1 MVSETG
7 SIPSSIRPI
16 LDFLNSVDLR
26 TYGPS
31 RGLLDRD
38 QLAEPAAAK
47 GWLEAQGI
55 EAPEGAASTEI
66 TKLREI
72 RERLRAAVAAEGDL
86 SLNGSV
92 VLTIDRES
100 VATVGPGR
108 DGRVSDAIAAHLIRV
123 ALSPEYQ
130 RLRVC
135 DAEDCRRAFY
145 DTSRNGRSR
154 WCSMKTCGNRM
165 KTRSY
170 RQRNQGGVA
179 LTASA
184 SRSLSKRRERTNTF
198 RREGDYWTIASAG
211 RRFRL
216 KDSKGLRYLAR
227 LLAEPHREF
236 HVMDIVGPGA
246 TAAGPG
252 HGAKASYALLDD
264 DARRAYKAR
273 VAVLEAEIEGAD
285 SSADGAR
292 VSRAREEMQFIADEL
307 QRATGIGGRDRSFST
322 DSERARV
329 SVTRVIKAAL
339 NRIADESPEL
349 KHHFASTIRT
359 GTYCS
364 YSPDPRLP
372 VRWEL

>member
-1 MVSETG
+1 MVSEMQ
-7 SIPSSIRPI
+7 IVPSSIRPI

-26 TYGPS
+26 TYGQS

-38 QLAEPAAAK
+38 QLADPADADR
-47 GWLEAQGI
+47 WLTGQGI
-55 EAPEGAASTEI
+55 AAPEGAISTEI
-66 TKLREI
+66 AKLREM
-72 RERLRAAVAAEGDL
+72 RERLRAALAAEGSL

-92 VLTIDRES
+92 VLTIDRGS
-100 VATVGPGR
+100 VAIVGPGR
-108 DGRVSDAIAAHLIRV
+108 DGRLTDAIAARLIRV
-123 ALSPEYQ
+123 ALSPEWQ
-130 RLRVC
+130 RLRIC

-170 RQRNQGGVA
+170 RQRNRARVA
-179 LTASA
+179 QTASA
-184 SRSLSKRRERTNTF
+184 SRPPAEPRERTNTF

-236 HVMDIVGPGA
+236 HVMDIVGPG
-246 TAAGPG
+246 TSAAGPA
-252 HGAKASYALLDD
+252 HRAKASDALLDD
-264 DARRAYKAR
+264 DARRSYKAR
-273 VAVLEAEIEGAD
+273 LAALEAEIQEAESWGDA
-285 SSADGAR
+285 GR
-292 VSRAREEMQFIADEL
+292 VSRAREEVQLIAEEL
-307 QRATGIGGRDRSFST
+307 QRVTGIGGRDRSFTT

-349 KHHFASTIRT
+349 KHHFASTVRT

-364 YSPDPRLP
+364 YAPDPRLP
-372 VRWEL
+372 VRWQL

>member
-7 SIPSSIRPI
+7 SIPSSISPI

-38 QLAEPAAAK
+38 QLAEPAGAK
-47 GWLEAQGI
+47 RWLEAQGI
-55 EAPEGAASTEI
+55 ATPAGAVSTEI
-66 TKLREI
+66 AKLREI
-72 RERLRAAVAAEGDL
+72 RERLRATLAAEGDL
-86 SLNGSV
+86 SLNGSL

-108 DGRVSDAIAAHLIRV
+108 DGRVSDAIVARLIRV

-184 SRSLSKRRERTNTF
+184 SRSSSKRRERTNTF

-246 TAAGPG
+246 TAGPG
-252 HGAKASYALLDD
+252 HGVKASYALLDD

-273 VAVLEAEIEGAD
+273 VAVLEAEIAEAE
-285 SSADGAR
+285 SSADDAR

-307 QRATGIGGRDRSFST
+307 QRATGIGDRDRSFST

-349 KHHFASTIRT
+349 KHHFASTVRT

-364 YSPDPRLP
+364 YSPDSRLP

>member
-1 MVSETG
+1 MVSETQ
-7 SIPSSIRPI
+7 SIPSSVRLV

-31 RGLLDRD
+31 RGLIDRD
-38 QLAEPAAAK
+38 QLAVPAGATQ
-47 GWLEAQGI
+47 WLQAQGI
-55 EAPEGAASTEI
+55 AAPAGAISTEI
-66 TKLREI
+66 EKLREI
-72 RERLRAAVAAEGDL
+72 RERLRAALAAEGDM

-92 VLTIDRES
+92 VLTIDRGS
-100 VATVGPGR
+100 VAIVGPGR
-108 DGRVSDAIAAHLIRV
+108 DGRLTDAIAALLIKV

-130 RLRVC
+130 RLRIC

-170 RQRNQGGVA
+170 RQRNRGGVA
-179 LTASA
+179 LSASA
-184 SRSLSKRRERTNTF
+184 SRSPSKRRERTNTF

-211 RRFRL
+211 RHFRL
-216 KDSKGLRYLAR
+216 KDSKGLRYLAL

-236 HVMDIVGPGA
+236 HAMDIVSRGA
-246 TAAGPG
+246 SPSGPG
-252 HGAKASYALLDD
+252 HGSKASYALLDD
-264 DARRAYKAR
+264 DARRSYQAR
-273 VAVLEAEIEGAD
+273 VAALEVEIEEAEAWAD
-285 SSADGAR
+285 AAR

-307 QRATGIGGRDRSFST
+307 QRASGIGGRDRSFST

-349 KHHFASTIRT
+349 KHHFASTVRT

-364 YSPDPRLP
+364 YAPDPRLP